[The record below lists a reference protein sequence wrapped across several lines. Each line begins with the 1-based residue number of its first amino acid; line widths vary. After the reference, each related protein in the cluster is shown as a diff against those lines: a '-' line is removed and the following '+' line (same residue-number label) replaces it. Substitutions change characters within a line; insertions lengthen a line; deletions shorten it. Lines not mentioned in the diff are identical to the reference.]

1 MLCYVMLCYVMLC
14 YVVMMLCYVMLCY
27 VMSVNPIKKIG
38 LTDIFLSFNLLLF
51 YLNIKM
57 KKISFNNNIAQLEI
71 RYNDLVN
78 DLGEAV
84 LM

>member
-1 MLCYVMLCYVMLC
+1 MLCYAMLCYVMF
-14 YVVMMLCYVMLCY
+14 
-27 VMSVNPIKKIG
+27 VNPITKIG

-71 RYNDLVN
+71 RYKAVN
-78 DLGEAV
+78 DVNGS
-84 LM
+84 

>member
-1 MLCYVMLCYVMLC
+1 
-14 YVVMMLCYVMLCY
+14 MLCYVMLCY
-27 VMSVNPIKKIG
+27 VMSVNPITKIG
-38 LTDIFLSFNLLLF
+38 LTDIFLSFNLLFF